1 MSSPVALVTG
11 AGAGIGKAVALAF
24 SRAGYRVAA
33 TDCHAASGVLLLE
46 AMKAQ
51 GGTGIFIQADHAKEE
66 DCARAVSQTV
76 ATFGRIDVAVNNA
89 GIEGQPGLLIEQQTE
104 KNFLQTMTVNVAGVL
119 WSMKY
124 EIPALKKSGGGA
136 IVNLSSVAG
145 SIGIEGMAAY
155 VASKHAVEGLTKV
168 AALENAKTGIRVNAV
183 APGAIQ
189 TDMINRFVGEGDS
202 VARRDLAADHPMN
215 RIGRVEEVAAA
226 VLFLCSPQAS
236 FITGQI
242 LAVDGG
248 WLAK

>member
-11 AGAGIGKAVALAF
+11 AGAGIGKAIALAF
-24 SRAGYRVAA
+24 SRAGYRVVA
-33 TDCHAASGVLLLE
+33 TDCHVAPGVVLIEEIKALGGSGV
-46 AMKAQ
+46 
-51 GGTGIFIQADHAKEE
+51 FIQADHAKEV
-66 DCARAVSQTV
+66 DCARAVSE
-76 ATFGRIDVAVNNA
+76 AMAAFGRIDVAVNNA
-89 GIEGQPGLLIEQQTE
+89 GTEGQPGLLIEQQTE
-104 KNFLQTMTVNVAGVL
+104 KNFSQTLAVNTAGVL

-168 AALENAKTGIRVNAV
+168 AALENAKSGIRVNAV

-189 TDMINRFVGEGDS
+189 TDMIDRFVGEGDS
-202 VARRDLAADHPMN
+202 IARRELAADHPMN